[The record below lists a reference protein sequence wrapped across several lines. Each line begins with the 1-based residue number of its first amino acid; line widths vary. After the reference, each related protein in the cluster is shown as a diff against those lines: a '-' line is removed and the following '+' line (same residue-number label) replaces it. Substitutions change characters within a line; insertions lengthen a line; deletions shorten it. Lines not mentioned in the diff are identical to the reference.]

1 MKTIRSAV
9 IGLCALACLPSY
21 AMAAGATPPAIE
33 PKVAAVLESTCSLL
47 ASADSLSYHAE
58 ITFDSVLPSLVK
70 LQYAGAMDVE
80 IQRPNRLA
88 LSYQSDLGAK
98 KVWYDGKT
106 VTILDPAHN
115 AYATY
120 GAPDTIDAMLKQA
133 NEEKN
138 LTIPLSGFD
147 VSDPCGKVHGAVIRS
162 KYVGL
167 NDAAGV
173 DSDHLAFVQKEG
185 NWQLWV
191 EHGKKP
197 LPRKIVITYPQL
209 PTQPQWEAVF
219 SKWTFDQTF
228 PKGTFEAKIPHGAI
242 KTSFVE
248 LKKENGK

>member
-1 MKTIRSAV
+1 MRPNRSA
-9 IGLCALACLPSY
+9 ILGLCALVCVPSI
-21 AMAAGATPPAIE
+21 AIAAGGTPPAIE
-33 PKVAAVLESTCSLL
+33 PKVGEVLESACSLL
-47 ASADSLSYHAE
+47 SSADSLSYHAE

-88 LSYQSDLGAK
+88 ISYQSDLGAK
-98 KVWYDGKT
+98 KVWYNGKT

-115 AYATY
+115 VYATY
-120 GAPDTIDAMLKQA
+120 DAPNTIDAMLKQA

-147 VSDPCGKVHGAVIRS
+147 VSDPCAKVHGAVIRS

-191 EHGKKP
+191 EHGKKA

-209 PTQPQWEAVF
+209 PTQPQWEAVL

-228 PKGTFEAKIPHGAI
+228 PKGTFEPKIPSGAI

-248 LKKENGK
+248 MKKEEAK